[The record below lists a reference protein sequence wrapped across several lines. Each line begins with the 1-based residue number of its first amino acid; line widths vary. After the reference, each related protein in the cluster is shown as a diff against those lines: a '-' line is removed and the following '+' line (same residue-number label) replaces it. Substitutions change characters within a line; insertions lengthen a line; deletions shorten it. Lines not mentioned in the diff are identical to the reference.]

1 MFSLKFAA
9 RTDILLGTPMTPTV
23 LVAIICVALAVA
35 AFYAF
40 RRASRQTGS
49 AYAELGMVS
58 SRWISELRRDEPW
71 TRS

>member
-1 MFSLKFAA
+1 MFSLKFGAG
-9 RTDILLGTPMTPTV
+9 TDILLGTPMTSTA
-23 LVAIICVALAVA
+23 LVAAICVALAVA
-35 AFYAF
+35 AFFAF
-40 RRASRQTGS
+40 RRATRQSGS